1 MTATVAPIPPKTAS
15 ATLCIYCPPPPPS
28 FEDMC
33 SSATD
38 LAHMFN
44 TGDTVIG
51 DCTISETCEEISCDV
66 MIQHGLVTIPLCLSI
81 TLLPCECPFAIYVF
95 AEATLFGNKFVI
107 ANGTF
112 SESTTIPVKVAIVS
126 GTVTV
131 IIIQRHRGILLS
143 VSSHHPQW
151 VLSCTL
157 EKKYIK
163 EQGI

>member
-1 MTATVAPIPPKTAS
+1 MTVTVARSPPKTAS
-15 ATLCIYCPPPPPS
+15 ATLHIYCPPPS

-33 SSATD
+33 SSASD
-38 LAHMFN
+38 LASMFN
-44 TGDTVIG
+44 TSDTVVG

-66 MIQHGLVTIPLCLSI
+66 MIQHELVTIPLHLSI
-81 TLLPCECPFAIYVF
+81 TLLPCECPFAIYVI

-112 SESTTIPVKVAIVS
+112 SESATIPVKVAIVS

-131 IIIQRHRGILLS
+131 IIIRQDNGILLS

-157 EKKYIK
+157 EKKYMK